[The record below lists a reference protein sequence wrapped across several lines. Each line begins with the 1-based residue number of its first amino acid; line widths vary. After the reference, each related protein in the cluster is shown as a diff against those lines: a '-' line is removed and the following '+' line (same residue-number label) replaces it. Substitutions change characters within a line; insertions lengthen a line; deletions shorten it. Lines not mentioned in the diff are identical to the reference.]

1 MVRTYQRKSTRG
13 SYGREVLNA
22 AVQAVSSNGMPLLRA
37 SKFYNIPVRTL
48 GRHCKGQMTVPGSTV
63 LGPYK
68 TTLSATMEGE
78 LYNHI
83 KFMEKSLYGLTAID
97 VRKLAFEIA
106 EAAECN
112 HPFSKENKMVGKD
125 WLSGFLKRHQDLSI
139 RSPQATNLSRAVA
152 FNREKVKQ
160 FFTLYGDLLSD
171 HGYTPSRIWNMD
183 ETGVSTVQKPGKI
196 VATKG
201 ARLVGKVTSG
211 ERGQTVTAICGM
223 NAAGMY
229 IPPMFIFPRKRMVD
243 SLMNGS
249 PPQSVGYCSA
259 NGWTD
264 SSLFLQWLQHF
275 QKCTN
280 ASKSAQQIII
290 LDGHHS
296 HP

>member
-1 MVRTYQRKSTRG
+1 
-13 SYGREVLNA
+13 
-22 AVQAVSSNGMPLLRA
+22 
-37 SKFYNIPVRTL
+37 
-48 GRHCKGQMTVPGSTV
+48 
-63 LGPYK
+63 
-68 TTLSATMEGE
+68 
-78 LYNHI
+78 
-83 KFMEKSLYGLTAID
+83 
-97 VRKLAFEIA
+97 
-106 EAAECN
+106 
-112 HPFSKENKMVGKD
+112 
-125 WLSGFLKRHQDLSI
+125 
-139 RSPQATNLSRAVA
+139 
-152 FNREKVKQ
+152 
-160 FFTLYGDLLSD
+160 
-171 HGYTPSRIWNMD
+171 MD

-275 QKCTN
+275 QN
-280 ASKSAQQIII
+280 APTHQKLPSK
-290 LDGHHS
+290 
-296 HP
+296 